1 MGQCDLEIDDKNARK
16 IFFNET
22 TNKIR
27 AVSNIKNINLSPE
40 TNTYTNNDN
49 YYLDDPYEGELF
61 TWIITLFSN

>member
-1 MGQCDLEIDDKNARK
+1 MLKYAKK

-27 AVSNIKNINLSPE
+27 AVANIKNLSLYPE
-40 TNTYTNNDN
+40 ENTYTNDDN

-61 TWIITLFSN
+61 AWMVTLFP